1 MRREI
6 ILVWDEI
13 DNRKRDERR
22 DDKSEER
29 EELGENSILY
39 NRR

>member
-1 MRREI
+1 MEYRIKCRDIEN
-6 ILVWDEI
+6 V
-13 DNRKRDERR
+13 DERR

-29 EELGENSILY
+29 EELGENTILY